1 MIELQM
7 TSLSKHK
14 APTHK
19 KPHKAAPHKTAAHRA
34 KTKTNTRSQMLK
46 QLMPILSGQIG
57 IELGEALKSKNSA
70 KVGTLMDQLKSE
82 LLQRLK

>member
-7 TSLSKHK
+7 TSLSKAHK
-14 APTHK
+14 AK
-19 KPHKAAPHKTAAHRA
+19 KRKAVPKSTRPH
-34 KTKTNTRSQMLK
+34 KTNTRSQMLK

-57 IELGEALKSKNSA
+57 MELGEALKSKNSA

-82 LLQRLK
+82 LLQRIK